1 MAADG
6 AMHASAPKVTPKAGE
21 GTLGTWRFWTGLG
34 HRAEEHRVLQ
44 GERASSQTTAVW
56 GVLGVS
62 RSVSDPVGRR
72 RWESQGQ
79 NRTREIRPS
88 GIVGGLAETWL
99 WEPA

>member
-6 AMHASAPKVTPKAGE
+6 VRYTPLPTVTPAAGE
-21 GTLGTWRFWTGLG
+21 GTLGTWRFWAGLG
-34 HRAEEHRVLQ
+34 HRAEDHRVLQ
-44 GERASSQTTAVW
+44 SERASSQTTAVW

-62 RSVSDPVGRR
+62 RSVSYPVGRR

-88 GIVGGLAETWL
+88 GIVGGLAGTWL
-99 WEPA
+99 WEPD

>member
-6 AMHASAPKVTPKAGE
+6 VAHTPPPKVTPEAGE

-34 HRAEEHRVLQ
+34 HRAEDHRVLQ
-44 GERASSQTTAVW
+44 RERASSQTTAVG

-72 RWESQGQ
+72 RRESQGQ

-88 GIVGGLAETWL
+88 GIVGGLVETWL
-99 WEPA
+99 REPD